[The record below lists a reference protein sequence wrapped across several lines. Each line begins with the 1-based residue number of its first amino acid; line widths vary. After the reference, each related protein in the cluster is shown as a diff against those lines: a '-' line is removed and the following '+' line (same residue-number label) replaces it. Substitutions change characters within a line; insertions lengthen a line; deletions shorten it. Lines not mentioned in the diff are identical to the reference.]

1 MGSPL
6 TRPAIM
12 AHLVKYSGKPVTL
25 EDLTNATGFTVTQ
38 IQSQMRNL
46 IKDGQ
51 PITVLV
57 RAQIWKYEPVTEPE
71 PEPVKNTDERDVTN
85 MVYEGI
91 GRTSAGAVIVR
102 DVDTRTLYVLREL
115 DI

>member
-12 AHLVKYSGKPVTL
+12 AHLVKNAGKPVTL
-25 EDLTNATGFTVTQ
+25 EDLTNVTGFTATQ
-38 IQSQMRNL
+38 VQSQMRNL

-51 PITVLV
+51 PVTALV
-57 RAQIWKYEPVTEPE
+57 KAQIWKYEPVPE
-71 PEPVKNTDERDVTN
+71 PEPVKNPDERDVTDI
-85 MVYEGI
+85 VCEGI
-91 GRTSAGAVIVR
+91 GRTSAGAIIVR